1 MGLLSALPKPVRTVL
16 ETVITLAVAL
26 GIAWLGQAFVVK
38 PYRVPTPSMVP
49 TLEPGD
55 RVLADR
61 LSLDFENPSRGQII
75 VFHPPH
81 CKPGHNDST
90 GVCTTPDLKLR
101 QGLASTTFVKRVV
114 GLPGETVWTQHG
126 HVWIKAPGKPAF
138 ALNEPYTHGQSTSDL
153 PRQTI
158 PSGDYLLLGD
168 NRVVSEDSRVWG
180 VEPRSG
186 MIGIAR
192 VRYWPLGRIGLL

>member
-1 MGLLSALPKPVRTVL
+1 MGLFATLPKPVRTVL
-16 ETVITLAVAL
+16 ETVITLVVAL

-61 LSLDFENPSRGQII
+61 LTLDFSNPGRGDIV

-81 CKPGHNDST
+81 CLPGHNDST

-101 QGLASTTFVKRVV
+101 SGLANTTFVKRVI
-114 GLPGETVWTQHG
+114 GLPGETVWARGG
-126 HVWIKAPGKPAF
+126 HIFVKDKGKTAVQ
-138 ALNEPYTHGQSTSDL
+138 LHEPYTDGQPTNDL
-153 PRQTI
+153 PKERI
-158 PSGDYLLLGD
+158 PSGYYLMLGD
-168 NRVVSEDSRVWG
+168 NRSISEDSRTWG
-180 VEPRSG
+180 LEPRGG

-192 VRYWPLGRIGLL
+192 VRYWPLGRLGLL